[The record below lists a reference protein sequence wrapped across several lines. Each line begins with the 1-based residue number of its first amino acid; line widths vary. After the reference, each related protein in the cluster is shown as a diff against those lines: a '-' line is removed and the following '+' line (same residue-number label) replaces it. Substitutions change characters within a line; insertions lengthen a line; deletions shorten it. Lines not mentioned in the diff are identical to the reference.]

1 MDLQVWGDCPL
12 IWPKRRRRWP
22 GRGLFCGGRGGL
34 FGDKLEEAG
43 EGGFGHAAVVE
54 SGEFAQLGIRVT
66 GDFHHAPEVSIF
78 LIAAVEFQLAIAGD
92 EEQGRSLFSHMVERG
107 EFVEERLGRADAAF

>member
-1 MDLQVWGDCPL
+1 MRSPATEGD
-12 IWPKRRRRWP
+12 
-22 GRGLFCGGRGGL
+22 
-34 FGDKLEEAG
+34 EEEG

-92 EEQGRSLFSHMVERG
+92 EEQGRSLFSHVVERG
-107 EFVEERLGRADAAF
+107 EFVKERLGRADAAF